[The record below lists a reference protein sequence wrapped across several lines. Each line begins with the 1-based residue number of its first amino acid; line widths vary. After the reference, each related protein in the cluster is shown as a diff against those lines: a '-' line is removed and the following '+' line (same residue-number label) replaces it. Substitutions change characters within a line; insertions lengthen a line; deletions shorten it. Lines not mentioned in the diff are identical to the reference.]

1 MGKIDQGMTIGDKAN
16 KRSKN
21 NGLKRLMINALRLD
35 FFILIQ
41 IDRYHAS
48 RAPASFVNA
57 IGRFRVIFFG
67 FFKFA

>member
-35 FFILIQ
+35 FFKLIQ
-41 IDRYHAS
+41 IDRYHLHHL
-48 RAPASFVNA
+48 
-57 IGRFRVIFFG
+57 
-67 FFKFA
+67 